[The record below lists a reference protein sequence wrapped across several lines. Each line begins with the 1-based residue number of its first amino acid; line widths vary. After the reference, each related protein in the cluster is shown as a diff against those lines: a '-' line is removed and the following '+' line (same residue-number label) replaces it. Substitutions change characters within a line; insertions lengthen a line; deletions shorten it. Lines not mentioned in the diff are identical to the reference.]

1 MRERDLIRTA
11 EAMCDDLDARLASMT
26 PRLEPRQLIRRVYWE
41 GARDALIFCAIAG
54 VVVFVCLLQ
63 GGM

>member
-1 MRERDLIRTA
+1 MHERHIIRTA
-11 EAMCDDLDARLASMT
+11 EAMCDDLDARLARMT
-26 PRLEPRQLIRRVYWE
+26 PRQITRREYWD

-54 VVVFVCLLQ
+54 AVVFVCLLQ